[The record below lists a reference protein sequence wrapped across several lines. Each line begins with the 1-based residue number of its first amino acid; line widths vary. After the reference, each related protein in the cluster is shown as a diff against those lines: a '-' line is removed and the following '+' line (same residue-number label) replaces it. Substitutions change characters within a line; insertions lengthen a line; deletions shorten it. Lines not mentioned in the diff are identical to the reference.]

1 MDGFFYRAL
10 QRRSLR
16 RAVRADCQ
24 VVTDRHFQLV
34 GVRALDLSIDGML
47 LESDHR
53 PPIGEEVIVSLKLP
67 GTTMWVDA
75 EAEVEGWLAEAD
87 LSLSDWPAAIAEVA
101 AITAATRASF
111 LNCMVWILSFGQ
123 LTAIRFGSRGAFKFR
138 GASAPSG
145 AGLLRARAGGT
156 AT

>member
-16 RAVRADCQ
+16 RAVRAECQ

-75 EAEVEGWLAEAD
+75 EAEVMRHVRGLRR
-87 LSLSDWPAAIAEVA
+87 SDPTAGIGLRFTEMDT
-101 AITAATRASF
+101 ITR
-111 LNCMVWILSFGQ
+111 V
-123 LTAIRFGSRGAFKFR
+123 
-138 GASAPSG
+138 
-145 AGLLRARAGGT
+145 LLRSSLVGHPPPAPKRRLRRDYARTVRMIGLAP
-156 AT
+156 